1 MMKLPIMLVLFT
13 FIFPAISYAQSCRS
27 GASANQNAISKVL
40 SRQLSA
46 LRSMQRSRGC
56 RSEDTQGGFFNACRD
71 LSNRIGEIQ
80 QQLRTSG
87 TDDCQTG
94 RASSTVRSRATS
106 TTTAASLSRRE
117 GGTPT
122 TAAVQPKA
130 ARGPKNAL
138 TFCVRLSDGYYFP
151 TPHSQFKQ
159 KGGDEIALMQ
169 CRVICETENMA
180 LYVLNDQNDETSD
193 MVALEN
199 GRSYADLPTAYNYH
213 GEGDF
218 KRCNWAGYIEKIA
231 DLAAAKKHNK
241 KIAVLD
247 TPLPDNKPSQ
257 TPKTIIPLMVHAY
270 QPMSERQIRTVGPA
284 FMPDVENK
292 AFTYTD
298 EQE

>member
-1 MMKLPIMLVLFT
+1 MMKFPIMLVLFT

-40 SRQLSA
+40 SRQLLA

-56 RSEDTQGGFFNACRD
+56 RSEDTQRGFFNACRD

-106 TTTAASLSRRE
+106 TATAASLSRRE
-117 GGTPT
+117 GGTQT

-151 TPHSQFKQ
+151 TPYSQFKQ
-159 KGGDEIALMQ
+159 KESDEIALMQ
-169 CRVICETENMA
+169 CRVICETDNMA

-193 MVALEN
+193 MVSLEN

-218 KRCNWAGYIEKIA
+218 KRCNWAGYIAKVITIASEKKQ
-231 DLAAAKKHNK
+231 AKLLGRTD
-241 KIAVLD
+241 I
-247 TPLPDNKPSQ
+247 PLPEGRPEPDISATAQLPLNAFQSMPDRKVR
-257 TPKTIIPLMVHAY
+257 II
-270 QPMSERQIRTVGPA
+270 GPA
-284 FMPDVENK
+284 FMPDMKNAASTLIDSE
-292 AFTYTD
+292 
-298 EQE
+298 